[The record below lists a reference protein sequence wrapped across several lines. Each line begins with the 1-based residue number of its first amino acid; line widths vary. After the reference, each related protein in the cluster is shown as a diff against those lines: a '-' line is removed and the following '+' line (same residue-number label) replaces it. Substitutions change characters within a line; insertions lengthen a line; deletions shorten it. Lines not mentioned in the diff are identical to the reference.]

1 MEEERGG
8 KRAWESLVV
17 LGKKEG
23 YLYPLKNMAV
33 GVQETQTGYS
43 GSNLNRIIRLV
54 VDYRIIR
61 FLEISGCKYPVSISA
76 RNRSILLKSD
86 NPISLK
92 YPVSKYP
99 VAQNIRLKNIQFLKI
114 SGSSENPV
122 SQNIRFLKISGTS
135 KYPVP

>member
-43 GSNLNRIIRLV
+43 GSNLNRIIQLIVNAWSSSSKLV
-54 VDYRIIR
+54 DNRIFR
-61 FLEISGCKYPVSISA
+61 FWEKSGLE
-76 RNRSILLKSD
+76 N
-86 NPISLK
+86 LK
-92 YPVSKYP
+92 YPVGFSTR
-99 VAQNIRLKNIQFLKI
+99 NH
-114 SGSSENPV
+114 
-122 SQNIRFLKISGTS
+122 
-135 KYPVP
+135 